1 MNAFSRESG
10 KRDFV
15 GTAPSH
21 RGAATDLLPQSG
33 PCAKLCSSPR
43 EALLRRA
50 CFVVALALIPFAA
63 APRDLAQT
71 IVTHSAGGPA
81 RLDGP
86 WLLYEGDPP
95 GGAFTSADPRP
106 GRTYQLGTGRTPA
119 QGPKIIWLRAT
130 VSSDQSLP
138 DPALLVN
145 PNAGDCQVFVNGQ
158 IDADCSKWPRTTTSA
173 RRWLLVHLPSGA
185 AQIAIRIV
193 GPVGEPAR
201 IPRHG
206 DVLMGDAL
214 TLEAIR
220 TATDAN
226 HLYRGLPEAL
236 LSIGEL
242 LASVILL
249 LIFYND
255 PRGREYLWFA
265 AFLLLDG
272 SMSLEAVVKNVY
284 PLLPRSAGYL
294 TDALGMIG
302 RYAPLVGFIA
312 AFTGVRLNRWM
323 RGYQILLLVVPVLI
337 TLPVQSENLAWLPQ
351 FPGRAFPMLL
361 LAVQVPFIFGSIGFL
376 GWKWRHGNREAGLLL
391 PSFLLAST
399 FEVLGII
406 LPSFRSFHIG
416 RFAFGYDDL
425 SMLFFLISIGPV
437 LLFRHRRITLEH
449 ERATAELE
457 AARDIQQRLVPQSIP
472 ALTGCHI
479 EAAYLPAEEVGG
491 DFYQVLP
498 RQDGSIV
505 IAVGDVSG
513 KGLKAAMTG
522 VLAIGALRTLAFEG
536 LDPAAILMRL
546 NAELV
551 RSANDGFVTCF
562 CAVLSSCGS
571 LRFANAGHLAP
582 FCNGREI
589 EVPGTLPLGI
599 DPHAVYEGRSLALQP
614 TDRLTLL
621 SDGVVEAQS
630 ATGELF
636 GFERTCQ
643 ISVQTA
649 QSIAEQARSFGQ
661 TDDITVLTLKRLAV
675 A

>member
-1 MNAFSRESG
+1 M
-10 KRDFV
+10 
-15 GTAPSH
+15 
-21 RGAATDLLPQSG
+21 
-33 PCAKLCSSPR
+33 
-43 EALLRRA
+43 RRA

-63 APRDLAQT
+63 APRDHAQT
-71 IVTHSAGGPA
+71 IVAHSAGGPA

-95 GGAFTSADPRP
+95 SGISASADPRP
-106 GRTYQLGTGRTPA
+106 GRVYQLGTDRIPR
-119 QGPKIIWLRAT
+119 QGPQVIWLRAT
-130 VSSDQSLP
+130 VSP
-138 DPALLVN
+138 DERLSNPALLVN
-145 PNAGDCQVFVNGQ
+145 PDAGDCQVFVNGQ
-158 IDADCSKWPRTTTSA
+158 KAADCSKWPRTTNSA
-173 RRWLLVHLPSGA
+173 RRWLLVHLPAGA

-193 GPVGEPAR
+193 GPAR
-201 IPRHG
+201 IPRRG
-206 DVLMGDAL
+206 DVLIGNAL

-226 HLYRGLPEAL
+226 HLYQGLPEAL
-236 LSIGEL
+236 LSLSEL
-242 LASVILL
+242 LAAVILL

-255 PRGREYLWFA
+255 RRGREYLWFA

-323 RGYQILLLVVPVLI
+323 RGYQILLLAVPVWI
-337 TLPVQSENLAWLPQ
+337 SLPVLSEKFAWLPQ
-351 FPGRAFPMLL
+351 FPGGAFPILL
-361 LAVQVPFIFGSIGFL
+361 LVVQVPFILGSLGFL
-376 GWKWRHGNREAGLLL
+376 GWKWRRGNREAGLLL
-391 PSFLLAST
+391 PSFLLASA

-406 LPSFRSFHIG
+406 LPSFRRFHVG

-425 SMLFFLISIGPV
+425 SMFFFLVSIGPV

-449 ERATAELE
+449 ERATAEFE
-457 AARDIQQRLVPQSIP
+457 AARDIQQRLVPKSIP
-472 ALTGCHI
+472 ALAGCHI

-491 DFYQVLP
+491 DFYQILP
-498 RQDGSIV
+498 RPDGGVV

-536 LDPAAILMRL
+536 LDPAAILIRL
-546 NAELV
+546 NAELL
-551 RSANDGFVTCF
+551 RAANDGFVTCF
-562 CAVLSSCGS
+562 CAVLSSCGT

-589 EVPGTLPLGI
+589 DVPGTLPLGI
-599 DPHAVYEGRSLALQP
+599 DPHAVYEDRTLMLQP

-621 SDGVVEAQS
+621 SDGVVEAQN

-643 ISVQTA
+643 ISGQTA
-649 QSIAEQARSFGQ
+649 QSIAEQARRFGQ
-661 TDDITVLTLKRLAV
+661 TDDITVLTLNRLAV